1 MTEAWLNIPER
12 SSLFWLRA
20 IVWIALRLGRGLA
33 WLLLYPI
40 TAYFLLFANRT
51 GAASTAYLRRI
62 LAREP
67 GFAERFRHYHTFA
80 CTLLD
85 RVYVLAGQDRRLDIR
100 VHGLELL
107 ESRARS
113 GRGCILVGAHLG
125 SFEIIRAVGRVRG
138 GFKVKALV
146 HGERTPLIAGLYR
159 RLNPALH
166 EDIVD
171 MGNPSSLLGLDEHI
185 AGGGWVALLGDR
197 ALHGDKR
204 VLCDFLGVPAYF
216 PQAPVLLGQILQA
229 PLLLFVCLHRGWG
242 RYEVYFETL
251 TDAPPSL
258 PRGERETAVREIMQR
273 YAGRLEHYCRLA
285 PYNWFNFHDFWRIED

>member
-1 MTEAWLNIPER
+1 MKQAWLNIPER

-20 IVWIALRLGRGLA
+20 ITWIALRLGRSVA
-33 WLLLYPI
+33 RLLLYPV

-51 GAASTAYLRRI
+51 GSASRAYLRRI
-62 LAREP
+62 LGHEP
-67 GFAERFRHYHTFA
+67 VFAERFRHYHTFA

-85 RVYVLAGQDRRLDIR
+85 RVYVLAGQDGRLDIQ
-100 VHGLELL
+100 VHGLEVL
-107 ESRARS
+107 ERYVRS
-113 GRGCILVGAHLG
+113 GQSCILVGAHLG
-125 SFEIIRAVGRVRG
+125 SFEIIRAVGRTRG
-138 GFKVKALV
+138 GLKVKALM

-171 MGNPSSLLGLDEHI
+171 MGNPASLLGLGAHV
-185 AGGGWVALLGDR
+185 AQGGMLALLGDR
-197 ALHGDKR
+197 SIHGDKR
-204 VLCDFLGVPAYF
+204 VLCEFLGEPAYF
-216 PQAPVLLGQILQA
+216 PQAPVLLGQIFKL

-242 RYEVYFETL
+242 RYEVYFEVL

-258 PRGERETAVREIMQR
+258 PRGQREAAAQEIMQR
-273 YAGRLEHYCRLA
+273 YTGRLAHYCRLD